1 MFKIYQI
8 HEQGGEYEDR
18 FDNVVGSYLHK
29 ERAERELE
37 RFVDEENDRMTY
49 FMNNMIQNEYE
60 PDCYELQE
68 VEVEE

>member
-60 PDCYELQE
+60 PVCYELQE

>member
-8 HEQGGEYEDR
+8 HEMGGEYEDR

-37 RFVDEENDRMTY
+37 RLVDKENDRMAY
-49 FMNNMIQNEYE
+49 FINNMIQNEYE
-60 PDCYELQE
+60 SICYELQE
-68 VEVEE
+68 VEVE